1 MNKGMCLC
9 DTSPQPHKEGRRRTG
24 CDRRKN
30 EKFFSRVFLPYET
43 MAQIYP
49 ALRKHPRRLP
59 YYELYRWCRLLF
71 RGSARSVWA
80 ELRENQ
86 KVKAEEIRTAES
98 LLKDLELL

>member
-1 MNKGMCLC
+1 MTHPLSLTKKVAAG
-9 DTSPQPHKEGRRRTG
+9 QAVTG
-24 CDRRKN
+24 GKTKN
-30 EKFFSRVFLPYET
+30 FFSRVFLPYET